1 MGRLEKE
8 REGSTC
14 VLEDFWFGWLVG
26 FLFWVFVFFLPQCV
40 ASGIL
45 ASKPGIEPGSSTI
58 RVWIPNHWTTREFP
72 TLINIVV
79 AQYPWGI
86 GSSTLLNTKT
96 CEFSPLFYEMV

>member
-1 MGRLEKE
+1 MGSLKKE

-14 VLEDFWFGWLVG
+14 VLEDFLFGWLVG
-26 FLFWVFVFFLPQCV
+26 FLFWFFFLPQCV

-96 CEFSPLFYEMV
+96 CEFSPLFYKMV